1 VKKKRE
7 GWEDKLSWLFANG
20 AVHTQQYITPI
31 HGTVMYLPLS
41 ITSWVLDFLPLQ
53 QDAVIDL
60 NHLIVNACQDHFN

>member
-20 AVHTQQYITPI
+20 AVHTQQYITLI
-31 HGTVMYLPLS
+31 YVLAAVY